1 MRLTKIKLVGFKS
14 FVDPTTMPLS
24 SNLIAVVGPNG
35 CGKSNIIDAIR
46 WVMGE
51 SSAKH
56 LRGESMSD
64 VIFNGS
70 SSRKPV
76 GQAAVE
82 LVFDNT
88 DGSAGGEYAS
98 FNEISVKRQVTREG
112 QSTYFLNNTRCR
124 RKDITDIFLGTGLGP
139 RSYSIIEQGM
149 ISRVIEAKP
158 EELRVYLEE
167 AAGISK
173 YKERRRETENRIKH
187 TRENLERLEDIRE
200 ELGKQLERLN
210 RQSKAAEKYKEYREQ
225 ERLLR
230 AQALALRWSALNEQ
244 NENQQT
250 LIREQEIQLESF
262 VADQRRFDK
271 DIELK
276 RESHIECT
284 DKFNDVQA
292 TYYSIGA
299 DIARLEEAIQHQ
311 KDKRQQL
318 RDDLTQ
324 VEADLS
330 AAKQHFAQ
338 DQLEVEECK
347 EVIVSLTPEMEAHS
361 ARLESTQELMSA
373 IEEERAEWQM
383 AWDEFNLSAAESS
396 KLAHVEQTR
405 IQHLEAR
412 LQTIVSRVTR
422 LNEEKSQQNTVE
434 TEDQITQLQESQAS
448 LIELRD
454 ETQDRLSNTREQL
467 SLERDNIQQSSDR
480 LDEARNE
487 LQSLLGRKASLEALQ
502 QAALGQ
508 QGGAA
513 MTWLE
518 GQQLAG
524 SPRLAQNM
532 TVESGWQRAVET
544 VLGDYLQ
551 AVCVTGLEDYLG
563 AIDSLDGSLNFLD
576 THNALASPVRSN
588 KADSLLSQVKT
599 EWLAAESMLS
609 GIYIADSLEQAYAL
623 SKTLDAN
630 ESVITQEGIW
640 LGNGWLRVARDEDES
655 AGVLAREAELKQV
668 QSELETRQEAVESLE
683 SMLEQQR
690 AVLEDYE
697 AKRDEQQLELND
709 ISSKQSDASA
719 ALQVKQNRLQQ
730 LKSRSEEITN
740 EINEQESQA
749 STCQAEID
757 EARGSW
763 QAAMSAMD
771 QNADTRQ
778 NLIENR
784 DEVSQRLEQCRE
796 QSRQSR
802 DELHDI
808 QLKLQSAK
816 TQENSLSQNMQRMN
830 QRIQDLTIRQESLA
844 QTLNKAENPNEDFSE
859 TLQVKLAE
867 HNEVETILNA
877 ARAQVESLEHDM
889 RQYEEQR
896 SKADQNA
903 RAVQSRLEQLRMD
916 GQTFAVRRT
925 TIEEQLA
932 ETQFE
937 LKPLLEEM
945 PEAANEKQWEEE
957 IERIASRISRLGPI
971 NLAAIEEFKTES
983 ERKTYLD
990 SQHEDLVEA
999 LTTLE
1004 NAIAKIDKE
1013 TRARFR
1019 ETYDTVNTTF
1029 KELFP
1034 RLFGGGRAY
1043 LELTGD
1049 DLLDTG
1055 VTVIAQPPGKR
1066 NSSIHLL
1073 SGGEKAMTAVAL
1085 VFSIFRLNPSPFCL
1099 LDEVDAP
1106 LDDANTARYS
1116 QMVAEMSENT
1126 QFVFITHNKITME
1139 QATHLVGVTMH
1150 EPGVSRL
1157 VTVDVEEAVSLA
1169 EA

>member
-1 MRLTKIKLVGFKS
+1 MRLTKIKLAGFKS

-70 SSRKPV
+70 SARKPV
-76 GQAAVE
+76 GQASVE
-82 LVFDNT
+82 LVFDNS

-112 QSTYFLNNTRCR
+112 QSTYLLNNTRCR

-210 RQSKAAEKYKEYREQ
+210 RQAKAAEKYKDYRDQ
-225 ERLLR
+225 ERLLK
-230 AQALALRWSALNEQ
+230 AQSLALRWSTLNAQ
-244 NENQQT
+244 NENQQS
-250 LIREQEIQLESF
+250 LIREQEIQLESY
-262 VADQRRFDK
+262 VADQRRYDK
-271 DIELK
+271 EIEVK
-276 RESHIECT
+276 RDTHVEAT
-284 DKFNDVQA
+284 DKFNEIQA
-292 TYYSIGA
+292 KYYSIGA

-318 RDDLTQ
+318 KNDLQQ
-324 VEADLS
+324 VESDLS
-330 AAKQHFAQ
+330 AAKQLFSQ
-338 DQLEVEECK
+338 DQAEIEQCK
-347 EVIVSLTPEMEAHS
+347 EIVITLTPEMEAHS
-361 ARLESTQELMSA
+361 ARMESTQELMAS
-373 IEEERAEWQM
+373 IEEERAEWQL

-412 LQTIVSRVTR
+412 LQTIVNRVNKLT
-422 LNEEKSQQNTVE
+422 EEKAQQNTLEV
-434 TEDQITQLQESQAS
+434 EDQISQLQADQAH
-448 LIELRD
+448 LIEQR
-454 ETQDRLSNTREQL
+454 ETTQESLEHTKEQL
-467 SLERDNIQQSSDR
+467 QLERDNIQQSSDR
-480 LDEARNE
+480 LDEARNQ
-487 LQSLLGRKASLEALQ
+487 LQSLRGRKASLEALQ

-518 GQQLAG
+518 GQQL
-524 SPRLAQNM
+524 SDRPRLAQSM
-532 TVESGWQRAVET
+532 SVEPAWQTAVET

-551 AVCVTGLEDYLG
+551 AVCVSGLNDFLS
-563 AIDSLDGSLNFLD
+563 AIDSLEGSLSFLD
-576 THNALASPVRSN
+576 TQSALAGQSTGN
-588 KADSLLSQVKT
+588 KAQTLLSQVKT

-609 GIYIADSLEQAYAL
+609 GIYTADTLEQAYAL
-623 SKTLDAN
+623 SKTLDAH
-630 ESVITQEGIW
+630 ESVITPEGIW
-640 LGNGWLRVARDEDES
+640 LGNGWLRVSRDEDS
-655 AGVLAREAELKQV
+655 SVGVLAREAELKAIDA
-668 QSELETRQEAVESLE
+668 ELETWQETVSSLE
-683 SMLEQQR
+683 STLEQQR

-697 AKRDEQQLELND
+697 AKRDEQQLALND
-709 ISSKQSDASA
+709 ISSQQSDANA

-730 LKSRSEEITN
+730 LISRADEITA
-740 EINEQESQA
+740 EMAEQESQGA
-749 STCQAEID
+749 ACQSEIE
-757 EARGSW
+757 EARTSW
-763 QAAMSAMD
+763 QTAMSAMD

-778 NLIENR
+778 NLVEQR
-784 DEVSQRLEQCRE
+784 DEISHRLEHCRDQGRE
-796 QSRQSR
+796 SR
-802 DELHDI
+802 EALHDI

-816 TQENSLSQNMQRMN
+816 TQESSLEQNMQRMS
-830 QRIQDLTIRQESLA
+830 QRIQDLSLRQDSLA
-844 QTLNKAENPNEDFSE
+844 ETLNKASTPNEDFSE
-859 TLQVKLAE
+859 QLQIKLGE
-867 HNEVETILNA
+867 HNEVETLLNA
-877 ARAQVESLEHDM
+877 ARAQVEGLEHDM
-889 RQYEEQR
+889 RQFEEQR

-916 GQTFAVRRT
+916 GQTFTVRRS
-925 TIEEQLA
+925 TIEEQIA
-932 ETQFE
+932 ETQYE
-937 LKPLLEEM
+937 LKTLLDEM
-945 PEAANEKQWEEE
+945 PEAANEQHWEEE
-957 IERIASRISRLGPI
+957 LERIGNRIARLGPI

-990 SQHEDLVEA
+990 SQHEDLIEA
-999 LTTLE
+999 LSTLE

-1013 TRARFR
+1013 TRTRFR
-1019 ETYDTVNTTF
+1019 DTYDTVNNTF

-1043 LELTGD
+1043 LELTGE

-1106 LDDANTARYS
+1106 LDDANTTRFS
-1116 QMVAEMSENT
+1116 QMVAEMSTNT